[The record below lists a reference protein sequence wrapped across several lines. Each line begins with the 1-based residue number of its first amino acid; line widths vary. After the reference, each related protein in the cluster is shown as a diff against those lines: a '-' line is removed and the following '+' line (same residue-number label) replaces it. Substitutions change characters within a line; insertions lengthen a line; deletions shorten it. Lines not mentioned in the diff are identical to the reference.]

1 MVVLSPMIF
10 FIICVTFALKNVH
23 DDNLIVSKRRLYIE
37 RENKVEIG
45 PVILQKK
52 IFKFWL
58 FCNYLLSGSGE
69 ENENVK
75 SL

>member
-1 MVVLSPMIF
+1 MYNYNYKIIISNYTSGCFKSDVF

-45 PVILQKK
+45 PVIL
-52 IFKFWL
+52 
-58 FCNYLLSGSGE
+58 
-69 ENENVK
+69 
-75 SL
+75 